1 MAAFS
6 SFEEE
11 GGVQIWESISTNT
24 RLPPLG
30 RLLNSVLS
38 AKPGQLEAL
47 LSQRI
52 RHEQRGTLNGAVTA
66 LGKHAEEMVHRNES
80 LDQMLLPLLQHV
92 VKFKGMQN
100 RKKVVLLLHWLS
112 QNEDTLTVLAD
123 GLEKILVENDD
134 HHIVLGWCIVVR
146 ELIEKRATA
155 GELFD
160 AGLQLRYAEKL
171 FKICCR
177 CIHRLLSIVHGGSV
191 EQDGF
196 LLPTR
201 LSIAAA
207 DCILICTQALTE
219 EESFPKS
226 VTSKKMEEHKDNRR
240 LVTPINIAE
249 NSEGCFLEDLPST
262 SGRGPLSI
270 ERETLLWDQLD
281 NLVTLVQCLQMWS
294 KRSRP
299 LHAKGLEQVSKRLHG
314 MRTYRDSLRDK
325 SDVSESEMKIGASVL
340 SACWKHY
347 AKLMFLEARSSSD
360 QFKGTLRQF
369 MAALQHYTQNDYQEE
384 DPEKKRNGLETR
396 TFFLACM
403 SLLLGRLDSDT
414 FETAVAEAG
423 SQFLNLLFSQLQ
435 HTDEDLTD
443 IAVNILRAIIFRSPT
458 GISGNAQSGF
468 AGMETVI
475 PLLIDLLDE
484 RDSAARAVVLL
495 IAEYFAINPDAEGI
509 RELFARLDSDNNTT
523 RRNALDVISELMAI
537 CSESGHVLA
546 PSLRENIGKHLL
558 DRLGDEELTN
568 RLQASKLFAQ
578 LDPSF
583 VMPALVQLVYSRDV
597 RVRSA
602 ASDAIV
608 AVLRGQT
615 HPCNVISV
623 LLDCIR
629 DNVQNASL
637 PKHPRQVG
645 ESLKYSGSAASHSGS
660 GMDVDRIMR
669 LVPKWSSTVQDWD
682 SLVKMLLHKMFAETS
697 NAVIPRFLSEIS
709 NHLADVTHTVFK
721 LLISHMQKHKEANE
735 DLLLKWKEGRLSECE
750 DTRIKDILFDRLSPL
765 LVLKVLPLRAFN
777 DLNSEELYGEF
788 STITARDG
796 DTVVTAAD
804 EKCITGLLINRMCHL
819 FEFEDVRKLAAELT
833 GRLHPQVML
842 PLIGSHLEHAIHN
855 RDILKLKSCL
865 FAICNSLMIRGKE
878 SALHSVMIKV
888 RHLIT
893 TVLLWPSMDS
903 DEVAKAQHGCI
914 DCLALMICAELQIS
928 ESSSQLSKV
937 NMVQKKSKLI
947 EEVMD
952 QSEHPSFLSNVQ
964 DTVISSVVR
973 NLTSQQQTFP
983 FVMSKELVF
992 HSNIPEDYKET
1003 FVPISFRLCMA
1014 NVLISVCQKISLRQ
1028 KSLLSNVPPSSFV
1041 DFVLSTL
1048 INFVQ
1053 ASDESQMR
1061 AACLQV
1067 IFAAVYHLKS
1077 SILPYANDLLNLSV
1091 GALRSK
1097 GQAEERIAGAKLLA
1111 SLMGSEEVIVSS
1123 IAPNLMEARIV
1134 LTNIS
1139 LMDTSPELRNL
1150 CEKLLQCMLTP
1161 IDTNE
1166 MLKV

>member
-1 MAAFS
+1 MAAYS
-6 SFEEE
+6 AGE
-11 GGVQIWESISTNT
+11 GSGVQIRESISTSL

-30 RLLNSVLS
+30 RILNSVLS
-38 AKPGQLEAL
+38 ASAGELEPL
-47 LSQRI
+47 LSHRT
-52 RHEQRGTLNGAVTA
+52 RHLQRGTLDESVTA

-100 RKKVVLLLHWLS
+100 RKKVVLLLQWLS
-112 QNEDTLTVLAD
+112 QNEDIFIVLAD

-134 HHIVLGWCIVVR
+134 HHIVLGCCIVVR
-146 ELIEKRATA
+146 ELIEKRAMA
-155 GELFD
+155 DELFD
-160 AGLQLRYAEKL
+160 AGAQHRYAEKL
-171 FKICCR
+171 FKICCH
-177 CIHRLLSIVHGGSV
+177 CIHWLLIIVHRGSV

-219 EESFPKS
+219 ESFPKV
-226 VTSKKMEEHKDNRR
+226 VTSKVMEVDKEKRQ

-249 NSEGCFLEDLPST
+249 NSEGRFGEDLPTT
-262 SGRGPLSI
+262 SGRGPSSV

-281 NLVTLVQCLQMWS
+281 NLVTLVQCLRMWS

-299 LHAKGLEQVSKRLHG
+299 LHAKGLEQVSKWLQG
-314 MRTYRDSLRDK
+314 MRTYRDSFGDK

-347 AKLMFLEARSSSD
+347 AKLMLLEVRSSSH
-360 QFKGTLRQF
+360 QFKETLMQF

-384 DPEKKRNGLETR
+384 DPKKKRNGLETR

-403 SLLLGRLDSDT
+403 ALLLGRLDCGN
-414 FETAVAEAG
+414 FETAVAEVG
-423 SQFLNLLFSQLQ
+423 SQFLNLLFAQLQ

-443 IAVNILRAIIFRSPT
+443 MTVNILRAIIFRSPI
-458 GISGNAQSGF
+458 GISGNAKSGF
-468 AGMETVI
+468 AGMETVL

-509 RELFARLDSDNNTT
+509 RELFARLDSGNNTA
-523 RRNALDVISELMAI
+523 RRNALDVISELMAV

-546 PSLRENIGKHLL
+546 PSLRQNIGKHLL

-583 VMPALVQLVYSRDV
+583 VIPSLVGFVYSRDV

-615 HPCNVISV
+615 DPCNVISV

-629 DNVQNASL
+629 NNVQNASL
-637 PKHPRQVG
+637 PKHPGQVG
-645 ESLKYSGSAASHSGS
+645 ESIKSSGSTSYSGS

-669 LVPKWSSTVQDWD
+669 LVPKWSPTVPDWD
-682 SLVKMLLHKMFAETS
+682 SLVKMLLSKMFAESS

-709 NHLADVTHTVFK
+709 NHLADVTHIVFK
-721 LLISHMQKHKEANE
+721 LLISHMQKQKEGSE
-735 DLLLKWKEGRLSECE
+735 DILSKWKEGRLSEFE
-750 DTRIKDILFDRLSPL
+750 DTRIEGILFDRLSPL
-765 LVLKVLPLRAFN
+765 LVLRVLPLRAFN
-777 DLNSEELYGEF
+777 DLNSMELYGEF
-788 STITARDG
+788 STVAVRDG

-804 EKCITGLLINRMCHL
+804 EKCITGLLINRMCNP

-842 PLIGSHLEHAIHN
+842 PIVGSHLEHATLN

-865 FAICNSLMIRGKE
+865 FAICNSLMIRGME
-878 SALHSVMIKV
+878 SALHPVMIKV
-888 RHLIT
+888 RHLIA
-893 TVLLWPSMDS
+893 TVLLWPSLES

-928 ESSSQLSKV
+928 DSSSQSSKA
-937 NMVQKKSKLI
+937 NLVQKELKLI

-952 QSEHPSFLSNVQ
+952 QPEVPSFLSNVQ

-973 NLTSQQQTFP
+973 SLTSQQQTLP
-983 FVMSKELVF
+983 FLMSKELVF
-992 HSNIPEDYKET
+992 HSKVAEDYKKT
-1003 FVPISFRLCMA
+1003 YVPIPFRLCMA

-1028 KSLLSNVPPSSFV
+1028 KTLLQNVAPSSFL
-1041 DFVLSTL
+1041 DFVLTAL
-1048 INFVQ
+1048 IDFVQ
-1053 ASDESQMR
+1053 GSDESQIR

-1067 IFAAVYHLKS
+1067 IFASVYHLKS
-1077 SILPYANDLLNLSV
+1077 LILPYVINLLNLSI

-1097 GQAEERIAGAKLLA
+1097 GLAEERIAGAKLLA
-1111 SLMGSEEVIVSS
+1111 SLMGSEEAVVSS

-1150 CEKLLQCMLTP
+1150 CEKLLECMSMP
-1161 IDTNE
+1161 IDTRQ
-1166 MLKV
+1166 MPKV

>member
-1 MAAFS
+1 MASFS
-6 SFEEE
+6 SVDEE

-30 RLLNSVLS
+30 RILNTVLS
-38 AKPGQLEAL
+38 ARPGQLEAL
-47 LSQRI
+47 LSQRSH
-52 RHEQRGTLNGAVTA
+52 HEQRGTLNEAVTA
-66 LGKHAEEMVHRNES
+66 LGKHAEEMVKRNEP

-100 RKKVVLLLHWLS
+100 RKKVVLLLQWLS
-112 QNEDTLTVLAD
+112 QNEDTFTVLAD
-123 GLEKILVENDD
+123 GLEKLLVENDD
-134 HHIVLGWCIVVR
+134 HHIVLGWCVVVR
-146 ELIEKRATA
+146 ELIEKRAIT
-155 GELFD
+155 GS
-160 AGLQLRYAEKL
+160 QHRYAEKL

-219 EESFPKS
+219 VESFPKF
-226 VTSKKMEEHKDNRR
+226 VTSKKMEEHKDNRQ

-249 NSEGCFLEDLPST
+249 NSEGCFVEDLPST

-325 SDVSESEMKIGASVL
+325 SDVSESEMKIGAAVL

-347 AKLMFLEARSSSD
+347 AKLMFLEACSSAD
-360 QFKGTLRQF
+360 QFKGTLMQF
-369 MAALQHYTQNDYQEE
+369 IAALQHYTQNDYQEE
-384 DPEKKRNGLETR
+384 DPKKKQNGLETR
-396 TFFLACM
+396 TFFLVCM
-403 SLLLGRLDSDT
+403 ALLLGRLDSDN

-423 SQFLNLLFSQLQ
+423 SQFLNLLFAQLQ

-443 IAVNILRAIIFRSPT
+443 MAVNILRAIIFRSPI
-458 GISGNAQSGF
+458 GISGNAEYGF

-509 RELFARLDSDNNTT
+509 RELFGRLDSDNNTT
-523 RRNALDVISELMAI
+523 RRNALDVISELMAV

-578 LDPSF
+578 LDPLF
-583 VMPALVQLVYSRDV
+583 VMPALVRLVYSRDV

-623 LLDCIR
+623 LLDCMR
-629 DNVQNASL
+629 DNVQNASP

-645 ESLKYSGSAASHSGS
+645 ESSKYSGSAASHSGS

-682 SLVKMLLHKMFAETS
+682 SLVKMLLRKMFAETS

-709 NHLADVTHTVFK
+709 NHLADVSHTVFK
-721 LLISHMQKHKEANE
+721 LLISHMNKQKEANE
-735 DLLLKWKEGRLSECE
+735 DLLMKWKEGRLSECE
-750 DTRIKDILFDRLSPL
+750 ETRIKDILFDRLSPL
-765 LVLKVLPLRAFN
+765 LVLRVLPLRAFN
-777 DLNSEELYGEF
+777 DLNSKELYGEF

-804 EKCITGLLINRMCHL
+804 EKCITGLLINRMCHI

-928 ESSSQLSKV
+928 DSSSQLSKV
-937 NMVQKKSKLI
+937 NMVQNKSKLI
-947 EEVMD
+947 EEVAD
-952 QSEHPSFLSNVQ
+952 QSEHPSLQ
-964 DTVISSVVR
+964 DTVISSIVR

-983 FVMSKELVF
+983 FFMSKELVF
-992 HSNIPEDYKET
+992 HSNIPEDYKKT
-1003 FVPISFRLCMA
+1003 LVPISFRLCMA

-1053 ASDESQMR
+1053 GSDESQMR

-1077 SILPYANDLLNLSV
+1077 SILPYSNDLLNLSI

-1111 SLMGSEEVIVSS
+1111 SLMGSEEAIVSS
-1123 IAPNLMEARIV
+1123 LAPNLMEARIV

-1139 LMDTSPELRNL
+1139 IMDTSPELRNL

>member
-1 MAAFS
+1 MAAYS
-6 SFEEE
+6 VEEE
-11 GGVQIWESISTNT
+11 GGVQMRESSSTNP

-30 RLLNSVLS
+30 RILNTVLS
-38 AKPGQLEAL
+38 ASPGELEAL
-47 LSQRI
+47 LSQRT
-52 RHEQRGTLNGAVTA
+52 RHLQRGALDESVTA
-66 LGKHAEEMVHRNES
+66 LGKHAKEIVNRNES

-92 VKFKGMQN
+92 VKFKGMKN
-100 RKKVVLLLHWLS
+100 RKKVVLLLQCLS
-112 QNEDTLTVLAD
+112 RNEDTFTVLAD

-146 ELIEKRATA
+146 ELIEKGAMA

-160 AGLQLRYAEKL
+160 AGAQHRYVDKL
-171 FKICCR
+171 FLICCR

-207 DCILICTQALTE
+207 DCILIYTQALTE
-219 EESFPKS
+219 EESFLKA
-226 VTSKKMEEHKDNRR
+226 VTSKKVEADKDNRQ
-240 LVTPINIAE
+240 LVTPINISD
-249 NSEGCFLEDLPST
+249 NSEGHFGKDLPTT

-281 NLVTLVQCLQMWS
+281 NLVTLVQRLRMWS

-299 LHAKGLEQVSKRLHG
+299 LHAKGLEQVSKRLQG
-314 MRTYRDSLRDK
+314 MRTYRDSLGDK
-325 SDVSESEMKIGASVL
+325 SDVSESEMKIGAAVL

-347 AKLMFLEARSSSD
+347 AKLMLLEVRSSSH
-360 QFKGTLRQF
+360 QFKGTLMQF

-384 DPEKKRNGLETR
+384 DPKKKRNGLETR

-403 SLLLGRLDSDT
+403 ALLLGRLDSDN
-414 FETAVAEAG
+414 FETAVAEVG
-423 SQFLNLLFSQLQ
+423 SQFLNLLFAQLH

-443 IAVNILRAIIFRSPT
+443 MAVNILRAIIFRSPI

-475 PLLIDLLDE
+475 PLLIELLDE

-523 RRNALDVISELMAI
+523 RRNALDVISELMAV

-546 PSLRENIGKHLL
+546 PSLRQNIGKHLL

-583 VMPALVQLVYSRDV
+583 VMPTLVRLVYSRDV

-608 AVLRGQT
+608 SVLRGQT
-615 HPCNVISV
+615 DPCNVISV
-623 LLDCIR
+623 LLDCVR
-629 DNVQNASL
+629 NNVQNASL
-637 PKHPRQVG
+637 PKHPGQVG
-645 ESLKYSGSAASHSGS
+645 ESIKYSGSTTSHSGS

-669 LVPKWSSTVQDWD
+669 LVPKWSPTVQDWD
-682 SLVKMLLHKMFAETS
+682 SLVKMLLSKMFAETS

-721 LLISHMQKHKEANE
+721 LLISHMQKQKQGNE
-735 DLLLKWKEGRLSECE
+735 DIVSKWKEGRLSECE
-750 DTRIKDILFDRLSPL
+750 DTRIEDILFDRLSPL
-765 LVLKVLPLRAFN
+765 LVLRVLPLRAFN
-777 DLNSEELYGEF
+777 DLNSMELYGEF
-788 STITARDG
+788 STIAVRNG

-842 PLIGSHLEHAIHN
+842 PLIGSHLEHATVN
-855 RDILKLKSCL
+855 RDILKLKACL
-865 FAICNSLMIRGKE
+865 FSICNSLMIRDKE
-878 SALHSVMIKV
+878 SALHPVMFKV

-893 TVLLWPSMDS
+893 TVLLWPSLES
-903 DEVAKAQHGCI
+903 DEVTKAQHGCI

-928 ESSSQLSKV
+928 DSSSQSSKA
-937 NMVQKKSKLI
+937 NMVQNESKFI

-952 QSEHPSFLSNVQ
+952 RPEHPSFLSNVQ

-973 NLTSQQQTFP
+973 SLTSQQQSFP
-983 FVMSKELVF
+983 FVMSEKLVF
-992 HSNIPEDYKET
+992 HSKIQEDYKKT
-1003 FVPISFRLCMA
+1003 CLPISFRLCMA

-1028 KSLLSNVPPSSFV
+1028 KSLLPNVAPSSFI
-1041 DFVLSTL
+1041 DFVLSAL
-1048 INFVQ
+1048 IDFVQ
-1053 ASDESQMR
+1053 GSDESQMR

-1067 IFAAVYHLKS
+1067 IFTAVYHLKS
-1077 SILPYANDLLNLSV
+1077 SILPYANDLLNLSI

-1097 GQAEERIAGAKLLA
+1097 GLAEERIAGAKLLA
-1111 SLMGSEEVIVSS
+1111 SLMGSEEAIVSS

-1150 CEKLLQCMLTP
+1150 CEKLLECMSTP
-1161 IDTNE
+1161 IDTSQ
-1166 MLKV
+1166 MPKV